1 MIGRLLLLWALT
13 AAPAAAAQADDLS
26 DPRIDRAVA
35 GFMAREGVPGVAV
48 VVLRGD
54 AEPLR
59 RAWGAGSVDKAQPIY
74 SVSKHV
80 AAALILDLAGRGRLD
95 LDAPLGRYLPEWF
108 ADEPALKLRH
118 LLLQTSGLAEFVR
131 HPDALALQAAP
142 AGSGS
147 LADVAGLIDRQP
159 RRFPPGARFGYSNA
173 NYALLA
179 LVAERVG
186 GDSFDAL
193 QRRRLFAPLGLRT
206 LGECSAM
213 DRSELKPGHAADG
226 AKVSLPPNLHPTY
239 AGNGGLC
246 ANAIDLA
253 RWTRALGS
261 GKAIGRGR
269 LRAMVATRRVQA
281 GYRPP
286 YGFGLSLKPL
296 LGRPAYWH
304 AGVDDGWAAFTA
316 YLPRERLTL
325 VVLADRGWLFM
336 TEVALPI
343 LRALLDE
350 PDPGPLER
358 LALTSG
364 EREALGGR
372 YEDGLF
378 DIAVETKADS
388 VLVSVPAFGEP
399 IELWKQRDGS
409 FVSPARRDSFS
420 LRLGP
425 QGPEFDWAEHR
436 SYLVRK
442 APGRP

>member
-1 MIGRLLLLWALT
+1 MIGRLLLLWALA
-13 AAPAAAAQADDLS
+13 AAPAAGARADDLRE
-26 DPRIDRAVA
+26 PRIDRAVT

-59 RAWGAGSVDKAQPIY
+59 RAWGAASVDKAQPVY

-80 AAALILDLAGRGRLD
+80 TAALILELAGRGRVD

-108 ADEPALKLRH
+108 TDEPALKPRH

-131 HPDALALQAAP
+131 HPDALALQAEP
-142 AGSGS
+142 TGTGS

-206 LGECSAM
+206 LDECSAM
-213 DRSELKPGHAADG
+213 DRSELAPGHAAGG
-226 AKVSLPPNLHPTY
+226 AKVSLPPNLRPTY
-239 AGNGGLC
+239 AGSGGLC
-246 ANAIDLA
+246 ASASDLA
-253 RWTRALGS
+253 RWTHALGS
-261 GKAIGRGR
+261 GRAIGRGR
-269 LRAMVATRRVQA
+269 LREMIAAHRVQA

-304 AGVDDGWAAFTA
+304 AGVDDGWGAFTA

-336 TEVALPI
+336 TDVALPI

-350 PDPGPLER
+350 PEPGPLER
-358 LALTSG
+358 LALTPA

-378 DIAVETKADS
+378 DIAVETKADG
-388 VLVSVPAFGEP
+388 VMLSVPAFGQP
-399 IELWKQRDGS
+399 IELWKQSHGS
-409 FVSPARRDSFS
+409 FVSPARPDSFS

-442 APGRP
+442 APGHP